1 MRYNRNKMI
10 KNNIKLDSINEYK
23 PSKRVFGDEVKKL
36 DWNEC
41 NLSFDENFYKILSSS
56 LSNIKFTEYPNI
68 HNDELLKS
76 LSNYCQ
82 VDEKHVQIFNGSDS
96 ALHYI
101 FATFLNE
108 DTKVLIYYPNYSQIE
123 TYIKLYSNHLYYSNI
138 IDPFKSHEYD
148 FSQIKNHDV
157 IYLSNPNNP
166 TGVCIEPKIIE
177 GIVKNNPN
185 KLFIIDEA
193 YYEFSKKSCTY
204 LTSKYNNIIVTRT
217 FSKAFSLAS
226 IRLGYIC
233 AGEDLIN
240 QINKIRNTKEVNSF
254 AQVLGLAALNNI
266 EYINDRVNL
275 TIQNRE
281 KFQKILEQ
289 NGIEYINS
297 DSNFILMRINNSQS
311 IVDKLYKENILVRD
325 RSMFDGFDNTIRIT
339 IGDWE
344 DMEKI
349 IKIILNKNE
358 N

>member
-1 MRYNRNKMI
+1 MI
-10 KNNIKLDSINEYK
+10 KTNTKLDSINEYK
-23 PSKRVFGDEVKKL
+23 PSQRVFGDEVKKL

-41 NLSFDENFYKILSSS
+41 NLRFDENFYEILSKS
-56 LSNIKFTEYPNI
+56 LSNVKFTEYPNI

-76 LSNYCQ
+76 LSEYCQ
-82 VDEKHVQIFNGSDS
+82 IDKKNIQTFNGSDS

-101 FATFLNE
+101 FASFLNE

-123 TYIKLYSNHLYYSNI
+123 TYIKLYSNHLNYSHI
-138 IDPFKSHEYD
+138 INPFDSHTYN
-148 FSQIKNHDV
+148 FSEIENHDV

-166 TGVCIEPKIIE
+166 TGVCIEPNIIE
-177 GIVKNNPN
+177 SAVKKHPN

-204 LTSKYNNIIVTRT
+204 LVSKYKNIIVTRT

-233 AGEDLIN
+233 ADETLID

-254 AQVLGLAALNNI
+254 AQILGLTALNNVG
-266 EYINDRVNL
+266 YINDRVNL
-275 TIQNRE
+275 TIKNRE
-281 KFQKILEQ
+281 KFQNILQQ
-289 NGIEYINS
+289 NKIEYIKS
-297 DSNFILMRINNSQS
+297 DSNFVLIKINNSQS
-311 IVDKLYKENILVRD
+311 IVDKLYNDNILVRD
-325 RSMFDGFDNTIRIT
+325 RSMFKGLENTIRIT
-339 IGDWE
+339 IGDWV

-358 N
+358 NQ